1 MCELGLF
8 VGREKIEGATDKVTK
23 GRDHE
28 TDKEA
33 WLEGGETRAANSRTR
48 KLLPSDFWSL

>member
-8 VGREKIEGATDKVTK
+8 VGREKIEGATDRVTK
-23 GRDHE
+23 GRDHD

-33 WLEGGETRAANSRTR
+33 
-48 KLLPSDFWSL
+48 